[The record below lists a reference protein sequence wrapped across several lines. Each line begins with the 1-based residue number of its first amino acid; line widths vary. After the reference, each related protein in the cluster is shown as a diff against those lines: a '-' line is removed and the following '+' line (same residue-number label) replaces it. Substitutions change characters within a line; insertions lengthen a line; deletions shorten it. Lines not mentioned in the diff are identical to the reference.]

1 MEETLG
7 KRIAKNRKRL
17 GLTQDRLAEL
27 LGVTAQAVSKW
38 ENDQSCPD
46 INTLPKLAGIFGITA
61 DELLGNPRTVE
72 ATVEPE
78 EKPEDEAVEIS
89 INSSKKTSLGLA
101 VWLILAG
108 GVSLFLSMQSRNL
121 PVWTVLWSSGLLTY
135 GIFGLWPRVSPFRL
149 GCALAGG
156 YFLASAVFELPGL
169 GWPVVLIVLGLL
181 LLIKG
186 LQKKPEHTVR
196 FRPRDHVKV
205 KGKKENFHMDGE
217 HFNIETSFG
226 ENRHLVTLPKLST
239 GYAECNF
246 GALTVDLSGCEEI
259 KDGAEIELDC
269 SFGELTL
276 LVPDNCRLVHRVSTS
291 FGECHVQGHSAENAD
306 RTLHV
311 AGDVSFGE
319 ISIRYL

>member
-46 INTLPKLAGIFGITA
+46 INTLPRLAKIFGITT
-61 DELLGNPRTVE
+61 DELLGTARTVE
-72 ATVEPE
+72 TTVEPGDNQ
-78 EKPEDEAVEIS
+78 EDKGVEIS
-89 INSSKKTSLGLA
+89 IDGGKKTSMGLA
-101 VWLILAG
+101 VWLLLAG
-108 GVSLFLSMQSRNL
+108 AVSLFLTLQHMEI

-156 YFLASAVFELPGL
+156 YFLAGVIFELPGL

-181 LLIKG
+181 LLVKA
-186 LQKKPEHTVR
+186 LQKKPEHTFR
-196 FRPRDHVKV
+196 FRPQDHVKV

-226 ENRHLVTLPKLST
+226 ENRHMVTLPRLGT

-246 GALTVDLSGCEEI
+246 GELTVDLSGCQEI
-259 KDGAEIELDC
+259 ADEAEIELDC
-269 SFGELTL
+269 SFGALNL
-276 LVPDNCRLVHRVSTS
+276 LVPDNCRIIHAVSTS
-291 FGECHVQGHSAENAD
+291 FGDCRVTGKPGDHAD
-306 RTLHV
+306 RTIHV

-319 ISIRYL
+319 INIRYL

>member
-17 GLTQDRLAEL
+17 GMTQDRLAEL

-46 INTLPKLAGIFGITA
+46 INTLPKLAKIFGIST
-61 DELLGNPRTVE
+61 DELLGTPRTVE
-72 ATVEPE
+72 TTVETGNN
-78 EKPEDEAVEIS
+78 KDDQAVEIS
-89 INSSKKTSLGLA
+89 IDGGKKTSMGLA
-101 VWLILAG
+101 VWLLIAG
-108 GVSLFLSMQSRNL
+108 AVSLYLTIKNL
-121 PVWTVLWSSGLLTY
+121 EIPVWTVLWSSGLLAY
-135 GIFGLWPRVSPFRL
+135 GIFGLWPRISPFRL

-156 YFLASAVFELPGL
+156 YFLAGVLFELPGL
-169 GWPVVLIVLGLL
+169 GWPVVLIVLGVL
-181 LLIKG
+181 LLIKAI
-186 LQKKPEHTVR
+186 QKKPEHTFR
-196 FRPRDHVKV
+196 FRPRDHVKI

-239 GYAECNF
+239 GYAECSF
-246 GALTVDLSGCEEI
+246 GALTVDLSGCAEI
-259 KDGAEIELDC
+259 EDGAEIELDC

-276 LVPDNCRLVHRVSTS
+276 LVPDHCRIVHGVSTS
-291 FGECHVQGHSAENAD
+291 FGDCHVLGHPSENAD
-306 RTLHV
+306 RTIHV

-319 ISIRYL
+319 IAIRYL

>member
-7 KRIAKNRKRL
+7 KRIAKNRKWL

-46 INTLPKLAGIFGITA
+46 INTLPKLARIFGITA
-61 DELLGNPRTVE
+61 DELLGTPRAVE
-72 ATVEPE
+72 TTVEPE
-78 EKPEDEAVEIS
+78 EKPDDKAVEIS

-108 GVSLFLSMQSRNL
+108 GVSLFLTSQNRNL
-121 PVWTVLWSSGLLTY
+121 PVWTVIWSSGLLTY
-135 GIFGLWPRVSPFRL
+135 GIFGLWRRISPFRL

-156 YFLASAVFELPGL
+156 YFLAGAVFELPGL

-181 LLIKG
+181 LLIRG
-186 LQKKPEHTVR
+186 LQKKPEHTFR
-196 FRPRDHVKV
+196 FRPQDHVKV
-205 KGKKENFHMDGE
+205 KGKREDFHMDGE

-239 GYAECNF
+239 GYAECSF
-246 GALTVDLSGCEEI
+246 GALTVDLTGCGEI
-259 KDGAEIELDC
+259 QDGAEIELDC

-276 LVPDNCRLVHRVSTS
+276 MVPDNCRLVHRISTS
-291 FGECHVQGHSAENAD
+291 FGDCHVLGHPGANAD
-306 RTLHV
+306 RTIHV
-311 AGDVSFGE
+311 SGDVSFGE
-319 ISIRYL
+319 IAIRYL